1 MGCEVQRQKV
11 AAVKP
16 LICVFGHFHVSYGVE
31 RVVWRNGAVGE
42 ADDGIAKATI
52 VTDDGVDGVYDF
64 TDLKAGEESV
74 FINAAWMTGEKR
86 LTEKRNRPVVI
97 DLKVPA

>member
-31 RVVWRNGAVGE
+31 RVVWGNG
-42 ADDGIAKATI
+42 ADDGISNATI

-64 TDLKAGEESV
+64 TDLKPGEQSV

-86 LTEKRNRPVVI
+86 STDKRNRPVVI
-97 DLKVPA
+97 HLKVPV